1 MSEGIVKRFDRKKGY
16 GFIDSE
22 DGDEHD
28 IFVHYSDIIGDGYR
42 VLEVGQRVEFDLVK
56 TDKGYKATN
65 VRSID

>member
-1 MSEGIVKRFDRKKGY
+1 MSEGIIKRFDRKKGY

-28 IFVHYSDIIGDGYR
+28 IFVHYSDISGDGYR

-65 VRSID
+65 VRPID